1 MTHDVIVVGA
11 GAAGCVVAS
20 RLSQDPTRS
29 VLLLEAGPHYDTESS
44 WPADLLDG
52 LGFPR
57 SHDWGFASAPLT
69 HGGHTFPIPRGK
81 VVGGSTAVNY
91 CVALRSRPTDHRAWA
106 ALGLPRWAWDEVLPV
121 YQALEI
127 DHDTE
132 PRTPPGR
139 TPVRRYPREE
149 LTDSQE
155 RFLTACE
162 KAGFALVDDHNAA
175 DSLGA
180 GLTPL
185 NQVGGRRYNSALV
198 YLAEAQERPNLT
210 IRSGADVDTVLIR
223 DGRAVGVRL
232 ASGEELAAEQV
243 VLSAGAYG
251 SPAILLR
258 SGVGPA
264 EHLREVGVD
273 LVADVPGVGSNLLEH
288 PSTPAVF
295 ATAEETAARR
305 PAPLRTML
313 SVKTSR
319 DEPDVDIHIHAMA
332 TMPTRAPQGHPT
344 GFDLLMTSAL
354 VAPHS
359 VGSVRLRS
367 RAAADL
373 PVVDTGIYRD
383 PRDAARVAEGLRVI
397 RKLAE
402 QSPLASLLVGERL
415 PGAAVADA
423 DLVDAVHAT
432 VGTYNH
438 PVGTCRMGRTGD
450 VDAVLDET
458 CRVTAVEDL
467 LVIDA
472 SAIPV
477 SPRSTTTLPV
487 LMLAERAVALNW
499 PNL

>member
-20 RLSQDPTRS
+20 RLSEDPTRS
-29 VLLLEAGPHYDTESS
+29 VLLLEAGPHYRTESQ

-52 LGFPR
+52 FGFPR
-57 SHDWGFASAPLT
+57 SHDWGFASAPLE

-81 VVGGSTAVNY
+81 VVGGSTAVNF

-106 ALGLPRWAWDEVLPV
+106 AMGLPGWAWDEVLPV
-121 YQALEI
+121 YQALES

-132 PRTPPGR
+132 PRALPGR
-139 TPVRRYPREE
+139 TPVRRYAREE

-180 GLTPL
+180 GMTPL

-198 YLAEAQERPNLT
+198 YLEHAAERPNLT
-210 IRSGADVDTVLIR
+210 VRPDTDVDTVLIR

-232 ASGEELAAEQV
+232 VSGEEIEARQV

-295 ATAEETAARR
+295 ATAEEHNERR

-313 SVKTSR
+313 SIKTSQ

-332 TMPTRAPQGHPT
+332 TMPTRSPAGHPT

-359 VGSVRLRS
+359 TGSVRLRS
-367 RAAADL
+367 RDAAEL

-383 PRDAARVAEGLRVI
+383 PRDAVRVAEGLRVI
-397 RKLAE
+397 RRLAE
-402 QSPLASLLVGERL
+402 QSPLASLLVAERL
-415 PGAAVADA
+415 PGASVADA

-438 PVGTCRMGRTGD
+438 PVGTARMGQAGD
-450 VDAVLDET
+450 PGAVLDET
-458 CRVTAVEDL
+458 CRVRAVDDL

-472 SAIPV
+472 SAFPV
-477 SPRSTTTLPV
+477 SPRATTTLPV

-499 PNL
+499 PNP